1 MILIHFPVIPPCAR
15 PSVSEIGSIPS
26 DDDLTQRINE
36 IVKVNKQLSKLKND
50 RKLLSNSLK
59 KEEYEK
65 YYNKLKTLI
74 LTFYNNSSGKA
85 TRHTSNRPI
94 KGISERL
101 KGKEGRMRKHI
112 MGKRVDYSARTVI
125 TPDAKLPFGTL
136 GIPRQ
141 VANTLT
147 FSKKL

>member
-1 MILIHFPVIPPCAR
+1 M
-15 PSVSEIGSIPS
+15 
-26 DDDLTQRINE
+26 
-36 IVKVNKQLSKLKND
+36 SKLKND
-50 RKLLSNSLK
+50 RNLESNNS
-59 KEEYEK
+59 KEDYNK
-65 YYNKLKTLI
+65 YFNKLKILI

-101 KGKEGRMRKHI
+101 KGKEGRMRKHL

-147 FSKKL
+147 FPEIVNKINIKIFN